1 MTRRRVLC
9 GLLLASAVLACTLL
23 IANGFRAMAR
33 QEQVRNRLTLEQA
46 EGMTREEL
54 VRMVG
59 PPDDS
64 DDNTCTYQLYDRG
77 RTLVVCF
84 DEAGK
89 VCIVDDSGCGP
100 STPPALIGKIR
111 RWLGW

>member
-9 GLLLASAVLACTLL
+9 GLLLASAVLAGTLL
-23 IANGFRAMAR
+23 IANGFRMAR
-33 QEQVRNRLTLEQA
+33 QQQVRSGLTLEQA

-54 VRMVG
+54 VRTVG

-64 DDNTCTYQLYDRG
+64 DYNTYTYQLYDRR
-77 RTLVVCF
+77 RTLIVCF

-100 STPPALIGKIR
+100 GRPPTLTERIR
-111 RWLGW
+111 RWLGL